1 MDWAFELVVVTAS
14 LLFLL
19 ISGMWASIAIGF
31 LGTAYLYFSV
41 GANGLKALGLI
52 AWGSVNSFPLAAI
65 PLFILMAEILLKSGV
80 ADRVYRGITPLASRL
95 PGGLLQ
101 TNIIGCGVFSAISG
115 SSTATAAAIGTVSL
129 PQLKAQGYRPSI
141 ATGSLAAGGTL
152 GILIPP
158 SIPLIIYSTFAE
170 ISAAKLFIA
179 GILPG
184 LCLVM
189 LFCGFLA
196 VANAIL
202 SSDAKDD
209 KRHENRKIP
218 WLSVANDLFPFIL
231 LIILV
236 LGSIYAGIATP
247 TEAAAVGCLGA
258 ILVGS
263 IWGNLRF
270 ANFRSAT
277 SSTVKTTGA
286 IMLIVMM
293 ALVFSYAV
301 AITGLPKQL
310 ATWVGTQE
318 MSTITLILFLGSV
331 YLVMGC
337 IIDSIG
343 MMVIT
348 VPLFLPIVEAVGIDP
363 VLFGIMV
370 VIFIEI
376 GLITPPIG
384 LNLFVIHSLDP
395 DGQLLPII
403 KGAVPFVIIMI
414 LMAVLLWI
422 FPAIALWL
430 PSRM

>member
-1 MDWAFELVVVTAS
+1 MAWAFELIVVTAS

-19 ISGMWASIAIGF
+19 VSGMWASIAIGL

-129 PQLKAQGYRPSI
+129 PQLKAQGYNPTIS
-141 ATGSLAAGGTL
+141 TGSLAAGGTL

-184 LCLVM
+184 LLLVV

-196 VANAIL
+196 LANSFI
-202 SSDAKDD
+202 
-209 KRHENRKIP
+209 NREASTKKSTGQKIP
-218 WLSVANDLFPFIL
+218 WIMVFNDLFPFLL
-231 LIILV
+231 LIVLV

-258 ILVGS
+258 AVVGK
-263 IWGNLRF
+263 IWGNLSY
-270 ANFRSAT
+270 ANFRAAT
-277 SSTVKTTGA
+277 GSTVKTTGA

-310 ATWVGTQE
+310 ANWVGTQE

>member
-1 MDWAFELVVVTAS
+1 
-14 LLFLL
+14 
-19 ISGMWASIAIGF
+19 
-31 LGTAYLYFSV
+31 
-41 GANGLKALGLI
+41 
-52 AWGSVNSFPLAAI
+52 
-65 PLFILMAEILLKSGV
+65 
-80 ADRVYRGITPLASRL
+80 
-95 PGGLLQ
+95 
-101 TNIIGCGVFSAISG
+101 
-115 SSTATAAAIGTVSL
+115 
-129 PQLKAQGYRPSI
+129 
-141 ATGSLAAGGTL
+141 
-152 GILIPP
+152 
-158 SIPLIIYSTFAE
+158 
-170 ISAAKLFIA
+170 
-179 GILPG
+179 
-184 LCLVM
+184 
-189 LFCGFLA
+189 
-196 VANAIL
+196 
-202 SSDAKDD
+202 
-209 KRHENRKIP
+209 
-218 WLSVANDLFPFIL
+218 
-231 LIILV
+231 
-236 LGSIYAGIATP
+236 
-247 TEAAAVGCLGA
+247 
-258 ILVGS
+258 
-263 IWGNLRF
+263 
-270 ANFRSAT
+270 
-277 SSTVKTTGA
+277 
-286 IMLIVMM
+286 MLIVMM

-310 ATWVGTQE
+310 ANWVGTQE

-422 FPAIALWL
+422 FLHIALWL

>member
-1 MDWAFELVVVTAS
+1 MLPTGFTEVSPTG
-14 LLFLL
+14 
-19 ISGMWASIAIGF
+19 ISPSWGTIA
-31 LGTAYLYFSV
+31 
-41 GANGLKALGLI
+41 NQH
-52 AWGSVNSFPLAAI
+52 N
-65 PLFILMAEILLKSGV
+65 
-80 ADRVYRGITPLASRL
+80 RL
-95 PGGLLQ
+95 Q
-101 TNIIGCGVFSAISG
+101 CFSAISG

-129 PQLKAQGYRPSI
+129 PQLKAQGYNPTIS
-141 ATGSLAAGGTL
+141 TGSLAAGGTRNFNSS
-152 GILIPP
+152 

-184 LCLVM
+184 LLLVV

-196 VANAIL
+196 LANSFI
-202 SSDAKDD
+202 
-209 KRHENRKIP
+209 NREASTKKSTGQKIP
-218 WLSVANDLFPFIL
+218 WLMVFNDLFPFLL
-231 LIILV
+231 LIVLV

-258 ILVGS
+258 AVVGK
-263 IWGNLRF
+263 IWGNLSY
-270 ANFRSAT
+270 ANFRAAT
-277 SSTVKTTGA
+277 GSTVKTTGA

-310 ATWVGTQE
+310 ANWVGTQE

-414 LMAVLLWI
+414 LMALLLWN
-422 FPAIALWL
+422 FPARALWL